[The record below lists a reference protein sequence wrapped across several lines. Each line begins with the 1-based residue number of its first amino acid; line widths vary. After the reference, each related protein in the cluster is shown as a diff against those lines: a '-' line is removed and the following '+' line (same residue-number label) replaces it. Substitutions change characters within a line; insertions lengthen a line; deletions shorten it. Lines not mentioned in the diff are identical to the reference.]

1 MKFVKKLELPKG
13 AIQIHLYNWENVLM
27 PRGSGQKESIYEH
40 IFFKLVNTFEN
51 WIDPKYGDN
60 PNQSKLLNK
69 MYDNLL
75 NETLLAWEDF
85 LLDQGI
91 VPPETIE

>member
-1 MKFVKKLELPKG
+1 MKFVKEMPKD
-13 AIQIHLYNWENVLM
+13 AVEIHMYNWENVLM
-27 PRGSGQKESIYEH
+27 PRGSGEKESIYEYL
-40 IFFKLVNTFEN
+40 FPRLVATFES

-60 PNQSKLLNK
+60 PDQSKLLNK
-69 MYDNLL
+69 IYDNLL

-91 VPPETIE
+91 VPPERIE